1 MDVASKNECNL
12 GNLMQSESHESK
24 IDVRIIVAGLDI
36 AQLVSKAVNNI
47 QLERDYN
54 IIVSSIIP
62 TVELDIVKKVASGA
76 DILLIGGYGHDE
88 TYNILFNEL
97 KTDFN
102 HIGLFDYNN
111 IIIEDESIDFKLAE
125 KEILNSIIKSTLS
138 YSLNLINIH
147 TLENKLMK
155 VTHNY
160 NSLLDDYN
168 QVLKENEVLSQENKE
183 LREDI
188 DEVKSDFSAFKLRY
202 EDVYSREILEIFSL
216 DDLWQETF
224 RQDLAD
230 EERVVIATN
239 KFKPDNIIVGQ
250 GFIAAESKS
259 KAVEWLKIIRTALIF
274 VDDNSDDLK
283 RELNEIEEEKI
294 PEVKEDYDDI
304 SNAFENFWD

>member
-1 MDVASKNECNL
+1 MFMETQNHD
-12 GNLMQSESHESK
+12 SK
-24 IDVRIIVAGLDI
+24 IDVRIIVGGLDI

-47 QLERDYN
+47 QLENDYN

-62 TVELDIVKKVASGA
+62 TVELSIVKKVASGA

-88 TYNILFNEL
+88 TYNILYNEL

-160 NSLLDDYN
+160 NNLLDDYN
-168 QVLKENEVLSQENKE
+168 QLIKEQEVLTRENNE
-183 LREDI
+183 LREDMN
-188 DEVKSDFSAFKLRY
+188 DLKSDYSAFKSRY
-202 EDVYSREILEIFSL
+202 DDIYSKDILEVFSL
-216 DDLWQETF
+216 NDLWQDTF
-224 RQDLAD
+224 RQDLSD
-230 EERVVIATN
+230 EERIVIATN
-239 KFKPDNIIVGQ
+239 RFRPDNIIVGQ
-250 GFIAAESKS
+250 GYIAAESRN
-259 KAVEWLKIIRTALIF
+259 KAVEWLNIVRTALIF
-274 VDDNSDDLK
+274 VDDNEDDLK
-283 RELNEIEEEKI
+283 KELDSNDESKA
-294 PEVKEDYDDI
+294 PEVIEDYEI
-304 SNAFENFWD
+304 PNNFENFWD

>member
-1 MDVASKNECNL
+1 
-12 GNLMQSESHESK
+12 MQDENHESK
-24 IDVRIIVAGLDI
+24 IDVRIIVSGLDV

-47 QLERDYN
+47 QLENDYN

-62 TVELDIVKKVASGA
+62 TVELNIVKKVASGA

-125 KEILNSIIKSTLS
+125 KEILNSIINSTLS

-160 NSLLDDYN
+160 NALSDDYDKL
-168 QVLKENEVLSQENKE
+168 LKEQEVLTRENRE

-188 DEVKSDFSAFKLRY
+188 SEIKQDYLAFKTRY
-202 EDVYSREILEIFSL
+202 EDIYSKEILEVFSL
-216 DDLWQETF
+216 DELWRDTFGEDLS
-224 RQDLAD
+224 DG
-230 EERVVIATN
+230 ERISIATDR
-239 KFKPDNIIVGQ
+239 FKPDNIIVGQ
-250 GFIAAESKS
+250 GYIAAQSRQ
-259 KAVEWLKIIRTALIF
+259 KAVEWLNIVRTALIF
-274 VDDNSDDLK
+274 VDNNQDDLK
-283 RELNEIEEEKI
+283 RDLSPKKETAP
-294 PEVKEDYDDI
+294 PEVRDDYDIPDT
-304 SNAFENFWD
+304 FENFWE

>member
-1 MDVASKNECNL
+1 MENVN
-12 GNLMQSESHESK
+12 HESK
-24 IDVRIIVAGLDI
+24 IDVRIIVSGLDI

-47 QLERDYN
+47 QLENDYN

-62 TVELDIVKKVASGA
+62 TVELSIVKKVASGA
-76 DILLIGGYGHDE
+76 DILLVGGYGHDE

-111 IIIEDESIDFKLAE
+111 IIIEDESIDFHLAE

-160 NSLLDDYN
+160 NNLLDDYN
-168 QVLKENEVLSQENKE
+168 QLIKENEVLSQENKE
-183 LREDI
+183 LIEDI
-188 DEVKSDFSAFKLRY
+188 DEIKSDFSAFKLRY
-202 EDVYSREILEIFSL
+202 EDIYSKEILEIFNL
-216 DDLWQETF
+216 EELWQDTF

-230 EERVVIATN
+230 EERIVIATN
-239 KFKPDNIIVGQ
+239 KFKPENIIVGQ
-250 GFIAAESKS
+250 NYIAAESKS
-259 KAVEWLKIIRTALIF
+259 KAIEWLNIVRTALIF
-274 VDDNSDDLK
+274 VDDNSEELK
-283 RELNEIEEEKI
+283 RELKDNDSDKKV
-294 PEVKEDYDDI
+294 PEVRDEYEI
-304 SNAFENFWD
+304 PNTFENFWD

>member
-1 MDVASKNECNL
+1 MENDA
-12 GNLMQSESHESK
+12 HESK
-24 IDVRIIVAGLDI
+24 IDVRIIVGGLDI

-47 QLERDYN
+47 QLENDYN

-62 TVELDIVKKVASGA
+62 TVDENIVKKVAAGA

-88 TYNILFNEL
+88 TYNILYNEL

-160 NSLLDDYN
+160 NNLLDDYN
-168 QVLKENEVLSQENKE
+168 QVIKEQEVLARENKE

-188 DEVKSDFSAFKLRY
+188 DDIKSDYSAFKLRY
-202 EDVYSREILEIFSL
+202 EDIYSREILEIFSL
-216 DDLWQETF
+216 NDLWQDTF

-230 EERVVIATN
+230 EERIVIATN
-239 KFKPDNIIVGQ
+239 KFRPDNIIVGQ
-250 GFIAAESKS
+250 GYIAAESKQ
-259 KAVEWLKIIRTALIF
+259 KAIEWLNIVRTALIF
-274 VDDNSDDLK
+274 VDDNEDDLK
-283 RELNEIEEEKI
+283 KELTPESEEKP
-294 PEVKEDYDDI
+294 PEVIDDYEI
-304 SNAFENFWD
+304 PNTFENFWD

>member
-1 MDVASKNECNL
+1 M
-12 GNLMQSESHESK
+12 ESQNHESK
-24 IDVRIIVAGLDI
+24 IDVRIIVGGLDI

-47 QLERDYN
+47 QLENDYN

-62 TVELDIVKKVASGA
+62 TVELSIVKKVASGA

-88 TYNILFNEL
+88 TYNILYNEL

-168 QVLKENEVLSQENKE
+168 QVIKEQEILSRENNE
-183 LREDI
+183 LRQDI
-188 DEVKSDFSAFKLRY
+188 DDIKSDYSAFKLRY
-202 EDVYSREILEIFSL
+202 EDIYSKEILEVFNL
-216 DDLWQETF
+216 NDLWQDTF
-224 RQDLAD
+224 RQDLTD
-230 EERVVIATN
+230 EERIVIATN

-250 GFIAAESKS
+250 GYIAAESRN
-259 KAVEWLKIIRTALIF
+259 KAIEWLNIVRTALIF
-274 VDDNSDDLK
+274 VDDNEDDLK
-283 RELNEIEEEKI
+283 KELDSDDESKV
-294 PEVKEDYDDI
+294 PEVADDYEI
-304 SNAFENFWD
+304 PNNFENFWD

>member
-1 MDVASKNECNL
+1 MANEN
-12 GNLMQSESHESK
+12 HESK
-24 IDVRIIVAGLDI
+24 IDVRIIVSGLDI

-47 QLERDYN
+47 QLENDYN

-62 TVELDIVKKVASGA
+62 TVELSIVKKVASGA

-111 IIIEDESIDFKLAE
+111 IIIEDESIDFRLAE

-160 NSLLDDYN
+160 NNLLDDYN
-168 QVLKENEVLSQENKE
+168 QLIKENEVLIGENND
-183 LREDI
+183 LIQDL
-188 DEVKSDFSAFKLRY
+188 DDVKSDFSSFKLRY
-202 EDVYSREILEIFSL
+202 EDIYSKNILEIFNL
-216 DDLWQETF
+216 EELWQDTF
-224 RQDLAD
+224 RQDLVD
-230 EERVVIATN
+230 EERIVIATN
-239 KFKPDNIIVGQ
+239 KFKPENIIVGQ
-250 GFIAAESKS
+250 NYIAAESKE
-259 KAVEWLKIIRTALIF
+259 KAIEWLNIVRTALIF
-274 VDDNSDDLK
+274 VDDNEEDLK
-283 RELNEIEEEKI
+283 KELSNAPKEKV
-294 PEVKEDYDDI
+294 PEVRDEYDI
-304 SNAFENFWD
+304 PNTFENFWD

>member
-1 MDVASKNECNL
+1 MFMETQNHD
-12 GNLMQSESHESK
+12 SK
-24 IDVRIIVAGLDI
+24 IDVRIIVGGLDI

-47 QLERDYN
+47 QLENDYN

-62 TVELDIVKKVASGA
+62 TVELSIVKKVASGA

-88 TYNILFNEL
+88 TFNILFNEL

-160 NSLLDDYN
+160 NNLLDDYN
-168 QVLKENEVLSQENKE
+168 QLIKEQEVLTRENNE
-183 LREDI
+183 LREDMN
-188 DEVKSDFSAFKLRY
+188 DLKSDYSAFKSRY
-202 EDVYSREILEIFSL
+202 DDIYSKDILEVFSL
-216 DDLWQETF
+216 NDLWQDTF
-224 RQDLAD
+224 RQELSD
-230 EERVVIATN
+230 EERIVIATN
-239 KFKPDNIIVGQ
+239 RFRPDNIIVGQ
-250 GFIAAESKS
+250 GYIAAESRN
-259 KAVEWLKIIRTALIF
+259 KAVEWLNIVRTALIF
-274 VDDNSDDLK
+274 VDDNEDDLK
-283 RELNEIEEEKI
+283 KELDSNDESKA
-294 PEVKEDYDDI
+294 PEVIEDYEI
-304 SNAFENFWD
+304 PNNFENFWD

>member
-1 MDVASKNECNL
+1 
-12 GNLMQSESHESK
+12 MQSETQEPK
-24 IDVRIIVAGLDI
+24 IDVRIIVEGLDI

-76 DILLIGGYGHDE
+76 DILLIGGYGRDG
-88 TYNILFNEL
+88 TFNILFNEL

-102 HIGLFDYNN
+102 SIGLFDYNN

-125 KEILNSIIKSTLS
+125 KEILNSIIRSTLS

-155 VTHNY
+155 VTHIY
-160 NSLLDDYN
+160 NNLLDDYN

-202 EDVYSREILEIFSL
+202 EDVYSREILEIFNL
-216 DDLWQETF
+216 EDLWQETF

-259 KAVEWLKIIRTALIF
+259 KAIEWLKIVRTALIF

-283 RELNEIEEEKI
+283 RELNDNPQTKV
-294 PEVKEDYDDI
+294 PEVRDDYDDI
-304 SNAFENFWD
+304 SSTFENFWD

>member
-1 MDVASKNECNL
+1 MNNEA
-12 GNLMQSESHESK
+12 HESK
-24 IDVRIIVAGLDI
+24 IDVRIIVGGLDI

-47 QLERDYN
+47 QLENDYN

-62 TVELDIVKKVASGA
+62 TVEVNIVKKVASGA

-88 TYNILFNEL
+88 TFNILYNEL

-160 NSLLDDYN
+160 NNLLDDYN
-168 QVLKENEVLSQENKE
+168 QLIKEQDVLTQENKE

-188 DEVKSDFSAFKLRY
+188 EEIKSDYAEFKSRY
-202 EDVYSREILEIFSL
+202 ENIYSKEILEVFDL
-216 DDLWQETF
+216 DDLWKDVF
-224 RQDLAD
+224 RQELND
-230 EERVVIATN
+230 EERIVIATN
-239 KFKPDNIIVGQ
+239 KFKPDNILVGQ
-250 GFIAAESKS
+250 GYITAESRH
-259 KAVEWLKIIRTALIF
+259 KAIEWLNIVRTALIF
-274 VDDNSDDLK
+274 VDDNSD
-283 RELNEIEEEKI
+283 ELNKSLSSSEESKP
-294 PEVKEDYDDI
+294 PEVDDEYDI
-304 SNAFENFWD
+304 SNSFENFWD

>member
-1 MDVASKNECNL
+1 MENEN
-12 GNLMQSESHESK
+12 HESK
-24 IDVRIIVAGLDI
+24 IDVRIIVQGLDV

-47 QLERDYN
+47 QLENDYN

-62 TVELDIVKKVASGA
+62 TTELSIVKKVASGA

-111 IIIEDESIDFKLAE
+111 IIIEDESIDFNLAE

-160 NSLLDDYN
+160 NNLLDDYN
-168 QVLKENEVLSQENKE
+168 KLIKENEVLTQQNNE
-183 LREDI
+183 LIEDI
-188 DEVKSDFSAFKLRY
+188 DEVKSEFSAFKLRY
-202 EDVYSREILEIFSL
+202 EDIYSKDILEIFNL
-216 DDLWQETF
+216 EELWQETF
-224 RQDLAD
+224 RQDLID
-230 EERVVIATN
+230 EDRIVIATN
-239 KFKPDNIIVGQ
+239 KFRPENIIVGQ
-250 GFIAAESKS
+250 NYIAAESKS
-259 KAVEWLKIIRTALIF
+259 KAIEWLNIVRTALIF
-274 VDDNSDDLK
+274 VDENSEDLK
-283 RELNEIEEEKI
+283 KELDETKEEEKI
-294 PEVKEDYDDI
+294 PEVKEDYDI
-304 SNAFENFWD
+304 PNNFENFWD

>member
-1 MDVASKNECNL
+1 MASENEYNL

>member
-1 MDVASKNECNL
+1 MNICSR
-12 GNLMQSESHESK
+12 SS
-24 IDVRIIVAGLDI
+24 
-36 AQLVSKAVNNI
+36 VSIFKLAN
-47 QLERDYN
+47 DYN

-62 TVELDIVKKVASGA
+62 TVELNIVKKVASGA

-102 HIGLFDYNN
+102 NIGLFDYNN
-111 IIIEDESIDFKLAE
+111 IIVEDESIDFNLAE

-160 NSLLDDYN
+160 NNLLDDYN
-168 QVLKENEVLSQENKE
+168 QLLKEQEVITRENSD
-183 LREDI
+183 LREDF
-188 DEVKSDFSAFKLRY
+188 DEIKADYSVFKSRY
-202 EDVYSREILEIFSL
+202 EDIYSREILEIFNL
-216 DDLWQETF
+216 NELWQDNF
-224 RQDLAD
+224 HQDLVD
-230 EERVVIATN
+230 EKRIVIATN

-250 GFIAAESKS
+250 GYIAAESRN
-259 KAVEWLKIIRTALIF
+259 KAIEWLNIVRTALIF

-283 RELNEIEEEKI
+283 RELSSEETKS
-294 PEVKEDYDDI
+294 PEVDEEYEI
-304 SNAFENFWD
+304 PNSFENFWE

>member
-1 MDVASKNECNL
+1 MFMQNEN
-12 GNLMQSESHESK
+12 HESK
-24 IDVRIIVAGLDI
+24 IDVRIIVEGLDI

-47 QLERDYN
+47 QLENDYN

-62 TVELDIVKKVASGA
+62 TVELDMVKKVASGA

-88 TYNILFNEL
+88 TFNILFNEL

-160 NSLLDDYN
+160 NNLLDDYN
-168 QVLKENEVLSQENKE
+168 QVLKENEVLSQENNE

-202 EDVYSREILEIFSL
+202 DDIYSRDILEIFNL
-216 DDLWQETF
+216 NDLWQETF
-224 RQDLAD
+224 RQDLND

-259 KAVEWLKIIRTALIF
+259 KAIEWLKIIRTALIF

-283 RELNEIEEEKI
+283 KELNEKEEEKI

>member
-1 MDVASKNECNL
+1 MDNAN
-12 GNLMQSESHESK
+12 HESK
-24 IDVRIIVAGLDI
+24 IDVRIIVNGLDV
-36 AQLVSKAVNNI
+36 AQVVSKAVNNI
-47 QLERDYN
+47 QLENDYN

-62 TVELDIVKKVASGA
+62 TVETSIVKKVANGA

-88 TYNILFNEL
+88 TFNILFNEL

-111 IIIEDESIDFKLAE
+111 IVIEDESIDFKLAE

-155 VTHNY
+155 VTRNY

-168 QVLKENEVLSQENKE
+168 QLIKEQDVLTQENKE

-188 DEVKSDFSAFKLRY
+188 DEIKDDYSAFKTRY
-202 EDVYSREILEIFSL
+202 EDIYSKEILEIFNL
-216 DDLWQETF
+216 EDLWQDTF
-224 RQDLAD
+224 RKDLAD
-230 EERVVIATN
+230 EKRIVIATN

-250 GFIAAESKS
+250 GYIAAESRQ
-259 KAVEWLKIIRTALIF
+259 KAIEWLNIVRTALIF
-274 VDDNSDDLK
+274 IDDNEEDLKKEMSSDDETK
-283 RELNEIEEEKI
+283 S
-294 PEVKEDYDDI
+294 PEVIDDYEI
-304 SNAFENFWD
+304 PNNFENFWD

>member
-1 MDVASKNECNL
+1 METQN
-12 GNLMQSESHESK
+12 HESK
-24 IDVRIIVAGLDI
+24 IDVRIIVGGLDI

-47 QLERDYN
+47 QLENDYN

-62 TVELDIVKKVASGA
+62 TVELSIVKKVASGA

-88 TYNILFNEL
+88 TYNILYNEL

-160 NSLLDDYN
+160 NNLLDDYN
-168 QVLKENEVLSQENKE
+168 QLIKEQEVLTHENSE

-188 DEVKSDFSAFKLRY
+188 DDIKSDYSSFKSRY
-202 EDVYSREILEIFSL
+202 EDIYSKEILEIFSL
-216 DDLWQETF
+216 NDLWQDTF
-224 RQDLAD
+224 RQDLTD
-230 EERVVIATN
+230 EERIVIATD
-239 KFKPDNIIVGQ
+239 KFRPDNIIVGQ
-250 GFIAAESKS
+250 GYIAAESRN
-259 KAVEWLKIIRTALIF
+259 KAVEWLNIVRTALIF
-274 VDDNSDDLK
+274 VDDNEDDLK
-283 RELNEIEEEKI
+283 RELNSDDETKA
-294 PEVKEDYDDI
+294 PEVIDDYEI
-304 SNAFENFWD
+304 PNNFENFWD